1 MATDTRSSISIRE
14 SVLTAVTVRTGTA
27 VSFSSGPPRRLFRAR
42 VRPRLSNTDLFS
54 YDVTKDGSRFIVNR
68 YVPPSSVAP
77 LDILLNATAAEAPG
91 LVRVA
96 GGEVEG

>member
-1 MATDTRSSISIRE
+1 M
-14 SVLTAVTVRTGTA
+14 TVRIGTA

-91 LVRVA
+91 SSVSPATR
-96 GGEVEG
+96 

>member
-1 MATDTRSSISIRE
+1 MVPSKQTLLMGASD
-14 SVLTAVTVRTGTA
+14 
-27 VSFSSGPPRRLFRAR
+27 SGPPRPLFRAR

-54 YDVTKDGSRFIVNR
+54 YDVTKDGRRFIVNQ

-91 LVRVA
+91 SSVLPATR
-96 GGEVEG
+96 